1 MKYPPKNFKALAR
14 VSAQATS
21 WQRDWPLA
29 MACPQASSTMLHELS
44 RDTPTLNLKAQG
56 QPFDTWA
63 WERLFPGVKS

>member
-1 MKYPPKNFKALAR
+1 MIYLYKKQNIPKKLNENFKALAR

-44 RDTPTLNLKAQG
+44 RDTPTLSLKAQG
-56 QPFDTWA
+56 QPLDN
-63 WERLFPGVKS
+63 